1 MNPLLIIG
9 TIVVIFLIGELTAR
23 CIYYSRK
30 MEFSGLQKI
39 KMVFFGRWLINEYSV
54 STLFL
59 EEIAGSLGVNKEDMI
74 RIYAESSGK
83 SVEEIHNLF
92 LGKAGQKERYDL
104 APMTGFLLTPS
115 QNLNYMHTNRS
126 GFRSPELPQKKGHG
140 VKRVILLG
148 GSVSFGYTATSDE
161 ATIAY
166 QLEDMLNQSEKCDSG
181 VRWEVINL
189 AVPDFITYQ
198 ELSYLLKTGL
208 QYEPDIVI
216 SLSGYNDAHHYLA
229 TGSVNSPAS
238 MRSVKTA
245 YTAFSGS
252 SIQRLLAF
260 LGTFFVSVQFAGRI
274 IPTTNALDDEE
285 LSPFIY
291 TIW

>member
-1 MNPLLIIG
+1 MNPLLIFGI
-9 TIVVIFLIGELTAR
+9 ILLIFLIVELTAR

-30 MEFSGLQKI
+30 MEFGGLQKI
-39 KMVFFGRWLINEYSV
+39 KMIFLGRWLINEYSE
-54 STLFL
+54 STLFM
-59 EEIAGSLGVNKEDMI
+59 EEVAGSLGVDKEYMI

-83 SVEEIHNLF
+83 SPEEICKLF
-92 LGKAGQKERYDL
+92 LGRMGEKERYDL
-104 APMTGFLLTPS
+104 APMIGFLPTPS
-115 QNLNYMHTNRS
+115 QNLGYMHTNLS
-126 GFRSPELPQKKGHG
+126 GFRSPERQQKKGRD

-148 GSVSFGYTATSDE
+148 GSVSFGYTATSDA
-161 ATIAY
+161 ATIVY
-166 QLEDMLNQSEKCDSG
+166 QLEDMLNRSEMDNLG

-229 TGSVNSPAS
+229 TGFVNNSAS
-238 MRSVKTA
+238 MRCVKNA
-245 YTAFSGS
+245 YTAFFGS
-252 SIQRLLAF
+252 SIQRLRAF

-274 IPTTNALDDEE
+274 IPTTTAIDDEE

-291 TIW
+291 SIW